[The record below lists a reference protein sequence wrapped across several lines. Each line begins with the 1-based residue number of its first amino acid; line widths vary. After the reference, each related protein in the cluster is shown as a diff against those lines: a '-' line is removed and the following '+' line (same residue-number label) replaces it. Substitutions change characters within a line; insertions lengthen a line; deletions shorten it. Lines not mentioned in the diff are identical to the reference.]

1 MQVPL
6 DHGFQVM
13 LEESRRQAIL
23 KGKGKPKMPSFPR
36 PVWKYPTLQE
46 RKYVNYL
53 ITLFAPM
60 SKASVRWVKNEY
72 PGALAKYQDKRD
84 SDAWGYYADADS
96 FGLTYRLR
104 QDLETE
110 QTAMDLGP
118 GGSVEATVYST
129 GDAVAAWNA
138 KRWATER
145 AIALGHVYDP
155 AEPWMREALDEWTKT
170 DLRLIKGLAD
180 EYIQRIET
188 SVLEAV
194 QVGKRPEDLLVDILR
209 ANKGMTVDRAR
220 LIATDQTGKLL
231 GQINKARSQ
240 AIGLNKYQW
249 LTVGDKRVR
258 PTHQN
263 ANNKIGI
270 WENSGVWVE
279 GGKQVP
285 RGSSS
290 PQAHPG
296 QEIACRCSSAA
307 VWSELLQPVDENL
320 LNDPYVQEE
329 LRRMGY

>member
-23 KGKGKPKMPSFPR
+23 KGKGKPRMPSFPR

-53 ITLFAPM
+53 IALFAPM

-72 PGALAKYQDKRD
+72 PGALSKYQDKRD

-96 FGLTYRLR
+96 FDLTYRLR

-138 KRWATER
+138 KRWAAER

-170 DLRLIKGLAD
+170 NRKYLTNLGD
-180 EYIQRIET
+180 EYLNRTEMLVT
-188 SVLEAV
+188 DAL

-220 LIATDQTGKLL
+220 LLAEDQTGKLL

-240 AIGLNKYQW
+240 AIGLHKYQW

-258 PTHQN
+258 PTHAS
-263 ANNKIGI
+263 ANNKIGV
-270 WENSGVWVE
+270 WENAGVWIE
-279 GGKQVP
+279 NGKEVP
-285 RGSSS
+285 RGGQGDNS
-290 PQAHPG
+290 HPG
-296 QEIACRCSSAA
+296 QPVRCRCSSAA
-307 VWSELLQPVDENL
+307 VWSELLQPVDEKL

>member
-6 DHGFQVM
+6 DQGFQVA

-53 ITLFAPM
+53 IALFAPM
-60 SKASVRWVKNEY
+60 SKVAVRWVKNEY
-72 PGALAKYQDKRD
+72 PGALAKYQGKMD
-84 SDAWGYYADADS
+84 SQDTRADEDS
-96 FGLTYRLR
+96 FGLIYGLR
-104 QDLETE
+104 QDLEAE
-110 QTAMDLGP
+110 QIAMDLGP
-118 GGSVEATVYST
+118 GGAVEATIYGT

-145 AIALGHVYDP
+145 ALALGHVYDP
-155 AEPWMREALDEWTKT
+155 AEPWMQEALQEWTKT
-170 DLRLIKGLAD
+170 DLRLIRNLSD

-209 ANKGMTVDRAR
+209 ANKGMTINRAR
-220 LIATDQTGKLL
+220 LIGEDQTAKLL
-231 GQINKARSQ
+231 GQINKYRSMS
-240 AIGLNKYQW
+240 IGLNRYQW

-258 PTHQN
+258 PTHAS
-263 ANNKIGI
+263 ANNKIGTFNNSMVWI
-270 WENSGVWVE
+270 EN
-279 GGKQVP
+279 GKEVP
-285 RGSSS
+285 RNGQGDDSF
-290 PQAHPG
+290 PG
-296 QEIACRCSSAA
+296 MPIRCRCSSAP
-307 VWSELLQPVDENL
+307 VWDDLLKPIDEKL